1 MRRKAFWFGSVQM
14 ATIIWSQIWVDRHHS
29 FHWILA
35 YLKMKKWLSS
45 WKEREL
51 FICTAIL
58 FLNSQRGNFSPN
70 LKLSGHSW
78 PYERTKLHILSITPV
93 TPPMANVIR
102 VDTVRVKKKKAVS
115 NQKQSKYSLQ
125 TFILI
130 ELHILYFFSEMDTDS
145 ESDRMPRSSERR

>member
-1 MRRKAFWFGSVQM
+1 
-14 ATIIWSQIWVDRHHS
+14 
-29 FHWILA
+29 
-35 YLKMKKWLSS
+35 
-45 WKEREL
+45 
-51 FICTAIL
+51 
-58 FLNSQRGNFSPN
+58 
-70 LKLSGHSW
+70 
-78 PYERTKLHILSITPV
+78 
-93 TPPMANVIR
+93 MANVIR